1 MSCTP
6 FSYYIA
12 LIYNKIRAYCTDLI
26 FENTEGKISFFQNF
40 QEIFAHL
47 NKKYYLCSKMRQHW
61 YKIIL
66 ICLVVGYAGVATPVH
81 AQLNTDRITAIGRN
95 ALYFDDY
102 VLSIQYFNQV
112 IKIKPYL
119 SEPYLLR
126 AIAKIQ
132 LGDYTGAELDCNAA
146 IERNPFQPGA
156 YYTRGFIYRQ
166 TNQFEKAQADF
177 NEALVFAPENKT
189 YIAMRADV
197 LAELKQYDLALQ
209 DINHLLHREPQSAA
223 LHFEK
228 GSICLRNN
236 DTICAL
242 EAFAQATEYDSQ
254 NPANWSALGVV
265 QLMQDQQDEALA
277 SLSKSIE
284 YGSKWAGDYIN
295 RAIIFYR
302 KHNYRSALADYDKA
316 VTLSPRDA
324 QCYYNRGVLRQEL
337 GDYNR
342 ALEDFT
348 QAINFAPDQ
357 IEFYYQ
363 RGMVELQLRQ
373 WQDALDDFNTI
384 IKRYPYFLPA
394 YYLAAQAETSLG
406 HGKEAYQLR
415 QQAYNLEQHKDS
427 IQSLK
432 INMQVADYQ
441 PQQRDRRK
449 EFSALA
455 AQNQES
461 NDEENKYD
469 SDTRGSVQK
478 RYTDVVNEPNIFL
491 SYYATNTNAN
501 ALRQTNYSHATVD
514 TYNRTMRLPAY
525 LRFTTQEMALTAD
538 MVNQHFAQ
546 ISSISNQIDLLEQMA
561 SPKSPNNS
569 QLCASYIARA
579 FEFALVQDYSSAL
592 DDVTRALLMEGELY
606 FAYFCRAN
614 WRYKLLEYKRAMGET
629 TEPADFE
636 LMMRDYDY
644 VITHLPD
651 FSFAYYN
658 KANMLCIQQDF
669 KAAISYYNQAIAIDG
684 DFAEAYFNR
693 GLTYIYVGEIEKGI
707 ADLSKAGELGIYQ
720 AYNLIS
726 RFQ

>member
-1 MSCTP
+1 MTIMNKEHRANI
-6 FSYYIA
+6 YYFR
-12 LIYNKIRAYCTDLI
+12 LR
-26 FENTEGKISFFQNF
+26 
-40 QEIFAHL
+40 
-47 NKKYYLCSKMRQHW
+47 R
-61 YKIIL
+61 IIL
-66 ICLVVGYAGVATPVH
+66 ICLGSCFLTLGSLQ

-112 IKIKPYL
+112 IKLKPYL
-119 SEPYLLR
+119 SDPYLLR

-132 LGDYTGAELDCNAA
+132 LGDYTGAEMDCNAS

-166 TNQFEKAQADF
+166 TDQLEKAKRDF
-177 NEALVFAPENKT
+177 DEALIFAPENKT

-209 DINHLLHREPQSAA
+209 DINHLLHREPHSAS

-228 GSICLRNN
+228 GSICLRSK
-236 DTICAL
+236 DTLCAL
-242 EAFAQATEYDSQ
+242 NAFQQATEYDSQ
-254 NPANWSALGVV
+254 NPANWSALGLV
-265 QLMQDQQDEALA
+265 QLLQDNQDEALT
-277 SLSKSIE
+277 SLSRSIE
-284 YGSKWAGDYIN
+284 HGSKWAGDYIN
-295 RAIIFYR
+295 RGIIYYR
-302 KHNYRSALADYDKA
+302 KHNYRGALSDYDKA
-316 VTLSPRDA
+316 VSLSPRDA

-348 QAINFAPDQ
+348 QAINFSPDQ
-357 IEFYYQ
+357 IEIYYQ
-363 RGMVELQLRQ
+363 RGLVQLQLRQ
-373 WQDALDDFNTI
+373 WKDALQDFHTI
-384 IKRYPYFLPA
+384 IERYPYFLPA

-406 HGKEAYQLR
+406 HNKEAYQLR
-415 QQAYNLEQHKDS
+415 QEAYNLEQKKDS
-427 IQSLK
+427 IQSLQT
-432 INMQVADYQ
+432 NMQVAESQ

-455 AQNQES
+455 AQNQEA
-461 NDEENKYD
+461 NEEENKYD
-469 SDTRGSVQK
+469 SDTRGTVQK

-501 ALRQTNYSHATVD
+501 ALRQTNYSHATID
-514 TYNRTMRLPAY
+514 AYNRTMRLPSS
-525 LRFTTQEMALTAD
+525 LRFTTQEITLTAD

-546 ISSISNQIDLLEQMA
+546 ISNLSNQIDMLEQIAMPH
-561 SPKSPNNS
+561 SQNNQ
-569 QLCASYIARA
+569 QLCAAYIARA

-592 DDVTRALLMEGELY
+592 DDVTRAILMDSQLY

-614 WRYKLLEYKRAMGET
+614 WRYKLLEYKRFMGET
-629 TEPADFE
+629 TDKADFE

-644 VITHLPD
+644 VINHLPD

-658 KANMLCIQQDF
+658 KANMLCLQQDF
-669 KAAISYYNQAIAIDG
+669 KAAISYYTQAIVMDS

-693 GLTYIYVGEIEKGI
+693 GLTYIYIGDHTKGI

>member
-1 MSCTP
+1 
-6 FSYYIA
+6 
-12 LIYNKIRAYCTDLI
+12 
-26 FENTEGKISFFQNF
+26 
-40 QEIFAHL
+40 
-47 NKKYYLCSKMRQHW
+47 MR
-61 YKIIL
+61 KLLIIL
-66 ICLVVGYAGVATPVH
+66 LGCCVSIIAS

-112 IKIKPYL
+112 IKLKPYL

-132 LGDYTGAELDCNAA
+132 LGDYTGAEMDCNAA
-146 IERNPFQPGA
+146 INRNPFQPGA

-166 TNQFEKAQADF
+166 TDQLEKAHQDF
-177 NEALVFAPENKT
+177 NEALIFAPENRT

-197 LAELKQYDLALQ
+197 LAQLEQYDLALQ
-209 DINHLLHREPQSAA
+209 DINHLLHHDPQSAA
-223 LHFEK
+223 LHYEK
-228 GSICLRNN
+228 GSICIRSN
-236 DTICAL
+236 DTIGAL
-242 EAFAQATEYDSQ
+242 NAFTHATEYDSQ
-254 NPANWSALGVV
+254 NPANWSALGLV
-265 QLMQDQQDEALA
+265 QLMQDNQEEALS

-295 RAIIFYR
+295 RGIIYYR

-316 VTLSPRDA
+316 VALAPRDA

-342 ALEDFT
+342 ALEDLT
-348 QAINFAPDQ
+348 QAINYAPDRVE
-357 IEFYYQ
+357 IYYQ
-363 RGMVELQLRQ
+363 RGMVQLQLRQ
-373 WQDALDDFNTI
+373 WQEALNDFTTI
-384 IKRYPYFLPA
+384 MNRYPYFLPA

-406 HGKEAYQLR
+406 HGKAATQLR
-415 QQAYNLEQHKDS
+415 QQAYQLEQKKDS
-427 IQSLK
+427 IQSLQTT
-432 INMQVADYQ
+432 MQVAESQ

-449 EFSALA
+449 EFSQLA
-455 AQNQES
+455 AQNQET

-478 RYTDVVNEPNIFL
+478 RYADVVNEPNIFL
-491 SYYATNTNAN
+491 SYYATNNHTD

-514 TYNRTMRLPAY
+514 MYNNTMQLPAP
-525 LRFTTQEMALTAD
+525 LRFTTKEMTLTAD

-546 ISSISNQIDLLEQMA
+546 ISNLSHQIDLLEQMA
-561 SPKSPNNS
+561 QPGSTNNDL
-569 QLCASYIARA
+569 LCASYIARA

-592 DDVTRALLMEGELY
+592 DDVTRAILMDGDLY

-614 WRYKLLEYKRAMGET
+614 WRYKYLEYKRAVGEPT
-629 TEPADFE
+629 DKADFE

-644 VITHLPD
+644 VIHHLPD

-669 KAAISYYNQAIAIDG
+669 KAAISYYTQAISADS

-693 GLTYIYVGEIEKGI
+693 GLTYIYIGDNEKGL

>member
-1 MSCTP
+1 
-6 FSYYIA
+6 
-12 LIYNKIRAYCTDLI
+12 
-26 FENTEGKISFFQNF
+26 
-40 QEIFAHL
+40 
-47 NKKYYLCSKMRQHW
+47 MR
-61 YKIIL
+61 KLLIIL
-66 ICLVVGYAGVATPVH
+66 LGCCVSIIAS

-112 IKIKPYL
+112 IKLKPYL

-132 LGDYTGAELDCNAA
+132 LGDYTGAEMDCNAA
-146 IERNPFQPGA
+146 INRNPFQPGA

-166 TNQFEKAQADF
+166 TDQLEKAHQDF
-177 NEALVFAPENKT
+177 NEALIFAPENRT

-197 LAELKQYDLALQ
+197 LAQLEQYDLALQ
-209 DINHLLHREPQSAA
+209 DINHLLHHDPQSAA
-223 LHFEK
+223 LHYEK
-228 GSICLRNN
+228 GSICIRSN
-236 DTICAL
+236 DTIGAL
-242 EAFAQATEYDSQ
+242 NAFTHATEYDSQ
-254 NPANWSALGVV
+254 NPANWSALGLV
-265 QLMQDQQDEALA
+265 QLMQDNQEEALS

-295 RAIIFYR
+295 RGIIYYR

-316 VTLSPRDA
+316 VALAPRDA

-348 QAINFAPDQ
+348 QAINYAPDRVE
-357 IEFYYQ
+357 IYYQ
-363 RGMVELQLRQ
+363 RGMVQLQLRQ
-373 WQDALDDFNTI
+373 WQDALNDFTTI
-384 IKRYPYFLPA
+384 MNRYPYFLPA

-406 HGKEAYQLR
+406 HSKAATQLR
-415 QQAYNLEQHKDS
+415 QQAYQLEQKKDS
-427 IQSLK
+427 IQSLQTT
-432 INMQVADYQ
+432 MQVAESQ

-449 EFSALA
+449 EFSQLA
-455 AQNQES
+455 AQNQET

-478 RYTDVVNEPNIFL
+478 RYADVVNEPNIFL
-491 SYYATNTNAN
+491 SYYATNNHTD

-514 TYNRTMRLPAY
+514 MYNNTMQLPAP
-525 LRFTTQEMALTAD
+525 LRFTTKEMTLTAD

-546 ISSISNQIDLLEQMA
+546 ISNLSHQIDLLEQMA
-561 SPKSPNNS
+561 QPGSTNNDL
-569 QLCASYIARA
+569 LCASYIARA

-592 DDVTRALLMEGELY
+592 DDVTRAILMDGDLY

-614 WRYKLLEYKRAMGET
+614 WRYKYLEYKRAVGEPT
-629 TEPADFE
+629 DKADFE

-644 VITHLPD
+644 VIHHLPD

-669 KAAISYYNQAIAIDG
+669 KAAISYYTQAISADS

-693 GLTYIYVGEIEKGI
+693 GLTYIYIGDNEKGL

>member
-1 MSCTP
+1 
-6 FSYYIA
+6 
-12 LIYNKIRAYCTDLI
+12 
-26 FENTEGKISFFQNF
+26 
-40 QEIFAHL
+40 
-47 NKKYYLCSKMRQHW
+47 MR
-61 YKIIL
+61 KLLIIL
-66 ICLVVGYAGVATPVH
+66 LGCCVSIIAS

-112 IKIKPYL
+112 IKLKPYL

-132 LGDYTGAELDCNAA
+132 LGDYTGAEMDCNAA
-146 IERNPFQPGA
+146 IKRNPFQPGA

-166 TNQFEKAQADF
+166 TDQLEKAHQDF
-177 NEALVFAPENKT
+177 NEALIFAPENRT

-197 LAELKQYDLALQ
+197 LAQLEQYDLALQ
-209 DINHLLHREPQSAA
+209 DINHLLHRDPQSAA
-223 LHFEK
+223 LHYEK
-228 GSICLRNN
+228 GSICIRSN
-236 DTICAL
+236 DTIGAL
-242 EAFAQATEYDSQ
+242 NAFTHATEYDSQ
-254 NPANWSALGVV
+254 NPANWSALGLV
-265 QLMQDQQDEALA
+265 QLMQDNQEEALS

-295 RAIIFYR
+295 RGIIYYR

-316 VTLSPRDA
+316 VALAPRDA

-342 ALEDFT
+342 ALEDLT
-348 QAINFAPDQ
+348 QAINYAPDRVE
-357 IEFYYQ
+357 IYYQ
-363 RGMVELQLRQ
+363 RGMVQLQLRQ
-373 WQDALDDFNTI
+373 WQEALNDFTTI
-384 IKRYPYFLPA
+384 MNRYPYFLPA

-406 HGKEAYQLR
+406 HGKAATQLR
-415 QQAYNLEQHKDS
+415 QQAYQLEQKKDS
-427 IQSLK
+427 IQSLQTT
-432 INMQVADYQ
+432 MQVAESQ

-449 EFSALA
+449 EFSQLA
-455 AQNQES
+455 AQNQET

-478 RYTDVVNEPNIFL
+478 RYADVVNEPNIFL
-491 SYYATNTNAN
+491 SYYATNNHTD

-514 TYNRTMRLPAY
+514 MYNNTMQLPAP
-525 LRFTTQEMALTAD
+525 LRFTTKEMTLTAD

-546 ISSISNQIDLLEQMA
+546 ISNLSHQIDLLEQMA
-561 SPKSPNNS
+561 QPGSTNNDL
-569 QLCASYIARA
+569 LCASYIARA

-592 DDVTRALLMEGELY
+592 DDVTRAILMDGDLY

-614 WRYKLLEYKRAMGET
+614 WRYKYLEYKRAVGEPT
-629 TEPADFE
+629 DKADFE

-644 VITHLPD
+644 VIHHLPD

-669 KAAISYYNQAIAIDG
+669 KAAISYYTQAISADS

-693 GLTYIYVGEIEKGI
+693 GLTYIYIGDNEKGL

>member
-1 MSCTP
+1 M
-6 FSYYIA
+6 
-12 LIYNKIRAYCTDLI
+12 
-26 FENTEGKISFFQNF
+26 
-40 QEIFAHL
+40 
-47 NKKYYLCSKMRQHW
+47 
-61 YKIIL
+61 
-66 ICLVVGYAGVATPVH
+66 VGYAGVTTPVH

-112 IKIKPYL
+112 IKLKPYL

-209 DINHLLHREPQSAA
+209 DINHLLHREPHSAA

-242 EAFAQATEYDSQ
+242 EAFTQATEYDSQ

-265 QLMQDQQDEALA
+265 QLMQDNQDNALA

-432 INMQVADYQ
+432 TNMQVADYQ

-469 SDTRGSVQK
+469 SDTRGNVQQ

-491 SYYATNTNAN
+491 SYYATKTNAN

-514 TYNRTMRLPAY
+514 AYNRTMRLPAY
-525 LRFTTQEMALTAD
+525 LRFTTQEMTLTAD

-546 ISSISNQIDLLEQMA
+546 ISNISNQIDLLEQMA

-592 DDVTRALLMEGELY
+592 DDVTRSILMDGELY

-693 GLTYIYVGEIEKGI
+693 GLTYIYIGENEKGI

>member
-1 MSCTP
+1 MSVM
-6 FSYYIA
+6 S
-12 LIYNKIRAYCTDLI
+12 
-26 FENTEGKISFFQNF
+26 
-40 QEIFAHL
+40 
-47 NKKYYLCSKMRQHW
+47 
-61 YKIIL
+61 
-66 ICLVVGYAGVATPVH
+66 V

-112 IKIKPYL
+112 IKLKPYL

-132 LGDYTGAELDCNAA
+132 LGDYTGAEMDCNAA
-146 IERNPFQPGA
+146 IKRNPFQPGA

-166 TNQFEKAQADF
+166 TDQLEKAHQDF
-177 NEALVFAPENKT
+177 NEALIFAPENRT

-197 LAELKQYDLALQ
+197 LAQLEQYDLALQ
-209 DINHLLHREPQSAA
+209 DINHLLHRDPQSAA
-223 LHFEK
+223 LHYEK
-228 GSICLRNN
+228 GSICIRSN
-236 DTICAL
+236 DTIGAL
-242 EAFAQATEYDSQ
+242 NAFTHATEYDSQ
-254 NPANWSALGVV
+254 NPANWSALGLV
-265 QLMQDQQDEALA
+265 QLMQDNQEEALS

-295 RAIIFYR
+295 RGIIYYR

-316 VTLSPRDA
+316 VALAPRDA

-348 QAINFAPDQ
+348 QAINYAPDRVE
-357 IEFYYQ
+357 IYYQ
-363 RGMVELQLRQ
+363 RGMVQLQLRQ
-373 WQDALDDFNTI
+373 WQEALNDFTTI
-384 IKRYPYFLPA
+384 MNRYPYFLPA

-406 HGKEAYQLR
+406 HGKAATQLR
-415 QQAYNLEQHKDS
+415 QQAYQLEQKKDS
-427 IQSLK
+427 IQSLQTT
-432 INMQVADYQ
+432 MQVAESQ

-449 EFSALA
+449 EFSQLA
-455 AQNQES
+455 AQNQET

-478 RYTDVVNEPNIFL
+478 RYADVVNEPNIFL
-491 SYYATNTNAN
+491 SYYATNNHTD

-514 TYNRTMRLPAY
+514 MYNNTMQLPAP
-525 LRFTTQEMALTAD
+525 LRFTTKEMTLTAD

-546 ISSISNQIDLLEQMA
+546 ISNLSHQIDLLEQMA
-561 SPKSPNNS
+561 QPGSTNNDL
-569 QLCASYIARA
+569 LCASYIARA

-592 DDVTRALLMEGELY
+592 DDVTRAILMDGDLY

-614 WRYKLLEYKRAMGET
+614 WRYKYLEYKRAVGEPT
-629 TEPADFE
+629 DKADFE

-644 VITHLPD
+644 VIHHLPD

-669 KAAISYYNQAIAIDG
+669 KAAISYYTQAISADS

-693 GLTYIYVGEIEKGI
+693 GLTYIYIGDNEKGL

>member
-1 MSCTP
+1 
-6 FSYYIA
+6 
-12 LIYNKIRAYCTDLI
+12 
-26 FENTEGKISFFQNF
+26 
-40 QEIFAHL
+40 
-47 NKKYYLCSKMRQHW
+47 MR
-61 YKIIL
+61 KLLIIL
-66 ICLVVGYAGVATPVH
+66 LGCCVSIIAS

-112 IKIKPYL
+112 IKLKPYL

-132 LGDYTGAELDCNAA
+132 LGDYTGAEMDCNAA
-146 IERNPFQPGA
+146 IKRNPFQPGA

-166 TNQFEKAQADF
+166 TDQLEKAHQDF
-177 NEALVFAPENKT
+177 NEALIFAPENRT

-197 LAELKQYDLALQ
+197 LAQLEQYDLALQ
-209 DINHLLHREPQSAA
+209 DINHLLHRDPQSAA
-223 LHFEK
+223 LHYEK
-228 GSICLRNN
+228 GSICIRSN
-236 DTICAL
+236 DTIGAL
-242 EAFAQATEYDSQ
+242 NAFTHATEYDSQ
-254 NPANWSALGVV
+254 NPANWSALGLV
-265 QLMQDQQDEALA
+265 QLMQDNQEEALS

-295 RAIIFYR
+295 RGIIYYR

-316 VTLSPRDA
+316 VALAPRDA

-342 ALEDFT
+342 ALEDLT
-348 QAINFAPDQ
+348 QAINYAPDRVE
-357 IEFYYQ
+357 IYYQ
-363 RGMVELQLRQ
+363 RGIVQLQLRQ
-373 WQDALDDFNTI
+373 WQDALQDFTTI
-384 IKRYPYFLPA
+384 MNRYPYFLPA

-406 HGKEAYQLR
+406 HGKAATQLR
-415 QQAYNLEQHKDS
+415 QQAYQLEQKKDS
-427 IQSLK
+427 IQSLQTT
-432 INMQVADYQ
+432 MQVAESQ

-449 EFSALA
+449 EFSQLA
-455 AQNQES
+455 AQNQET

-478 RYTDVVNEPNIFL
+478 RYADVVNEPNIFL
-491 SYYATNTNAN
+491 SYYATNNHTD

-514 TYNRTMRLPAY
+514 MYNNTMQLPAP
-525 LRFTTQEMALTAD
+525 LRFTTKEMTLTAD

-546 ISSISNQIDLLEQMA
+546 ISNLSHQIDLLEQMA
-561 SPKSPNNS
+561 LPQSSNNDL
-569 QLCASYIARA
+569 LCASYIARA

-592 DDVTRALLMEGELY
+592 DDVTRAILMDGDLY

-614 WRYKLLEYKRAMGET
+614 WRYKYLEYKRAVGEPT
-629 TEPADFE
+629 DKADFE

-644 VITHLPD
+644 VIHHLPD

-669 KAAISYYNQAIAIDG
+669 KAAISYYTQAISADS

-693 GLTYIYVGEIEKGI
+693 GLTYIYIGDNDKGL

>member
-1 MSCTP
+1 MSVM
-6 FSYYIA
+6 S
-12 LIYNKIRAYCTDLI
+12 
-26 FENTEGKISFFQNF
+26 
-40 QEIFAHL
+40 
-47 NKKYYLCSKMRQHW
+47 M
-61 YKIIL
+61 
-66 ICLVVGYAGVATPVH
+66 

-112 IKIKPYL
+112 IKLKPYL

-132 LGDYTGAELDCNAA
+132 LGDYVGAEMDCNAA
-146 IERNPFQPGA
+146 INRNPFQPGA
-156 YYTRGFIYRQ
+156 YYTRGFVYRY
-166 TNQFEKAQADF
+166 TNQLDKARQDF
-177 NEALVFAPENKT
+177 TEALIFAPENKT

-197 LAELKQYDLALQ
+197 LAELEQYELALQ

-223 LHFEK
+223 LHYEK
-228 GSICLRNN
+228 GTICLRSN
-236 DTICAL
+236 DTVCAL
-242 EAFAQATEYDSQ
+242 NAFLQATQYDSQ
-254 NPANWSALGVV
+254 NPANWSALGLV
-265 QLMQDQQDEALA
+265 QLMQDDHEDALS

-284 YGSKWAGDYIN
+284 HGSKWAGDYIN
-295 RAIIFYR
+295 RGIIYYR
-302 KHNYRSALADYDKA
+302 KHNYRSALADYDAA
-316 VTLSPRDA
+316 VSLAPRDA
-324 QCYYNRGVLRQEL
+324 QRYYNRGMLRYEL

-348 QAINFAPDQ
+348 QAINHAPDRVE
-357 IEFYYQ
+357 IYYQ
-363 RGMVELQLRQ
+363 RGMVQLQLRQ
-373 WQDALDDFNTI
+373 WQEALQDFNTI
-384 IKRYPYFLPA
+384 ISRYPYFLPA
-394 YYLAAQAETSLG
+394 YYLAAQAQTSLG
-406 HGKEAYQLR
+406 HSKAATQLR
-415 QQAYNLEQHKDS
+415 QQAYNLEQKKDS
-427 IQSLK
+427 IQSLQTT
-432 INMQVADYQ
+432 MQVAQSQ
-441 PQQRDRRK
+441 PQQRDRHK

-455 AQNQES
+455 AQNQET

-491 SYYATNTNAN
+491 SYYATSTNAN
-501 ALRQTNYSHATVD
+501 ALRQTNYSHASVD
-514 TYNRTMRLPAY
+514 TYNRTMQLPAP
-525 LRFTTQEMALTAD
+525 LRFTTKEMSLTAD

-546 ISSISNQIDLLEQMA
+546 ISSLSHQIDLLEQTA
-561 SPKSPNNS
+561 LPQSSNS
-569 QLCASYIARA
+569 DLLCASYIARA
-579 FEFALVQDYSSAL
+579 FEFALVQDYGSAL
-592 DDVTRALLMEGELY
+592 DDVTRAILINSNLY

-614 WRYKLLEYKRAMGET
+614 WRYKWLEYKRAMGEPT
-629 TEPADFE
+629 DKADFE

-644 VITHLPD
+644 VINHLPD

-669 KAAISYYNQAIAIDG
+669 KAALSYYTQAITADS

-693 GLTYIYVGEIEKGI
+693 GLTYIFIGENEKGI

>member
-1 MSCTP
+1 M
-6 FSYYIA
+6 
-12 LIYNKIRAYCTDLI
+12 
-26 FENTEGKISFFQNF
+26 KISFRH
-40 QEIFAHL
+40 IL
-47 NKKYYLCSKMRQHW
+47 LCLAAWFLTIGSLQ
-61 YKIIL
+61 
-66 ICLVVGYAGVATPVH
+66 

-95 ALYFDDY
+95 ALYFNDY

-112 IKIKPYL
+112 IKLKPYL

-156 YYTRGFIYRQ
+156 YYTRGYIYRLTDQ
-166 TNQFEKAQADF
+166 LEQASKDF
-177 NEALVFAPENKT
+177 SEALIFAPENRT

-197 LAELKQYDLALQ
+197 LAELEQYELALQ
-209 DINHLLHREPQSAA
+209 DINHLLHRDPHSAS

-228 GSICLRNN
+228 GTICLRSG
-236 DTICAL
+236 DTICAQQS
-242 EAFAQATEYDSQ
+242 FTQATEYDSQ
-254 NPANWSALGVV
+254 NPANWSALGLV
-265 QLMQDQQDEALA
+265 QLMQDQQDDALQ
-277 SLSKSIE
+277 SLSKSIDF
-284 YGSKWAGDYIN
+284 GSKWAGDYIN
-295 RAIIFYR
+295 RGIIYYR
-302 KHNYRSALADYDKA
+302 RHNYRSALADYDKA
-316 VTLSPRDA
+316 VTLSPKDA

-348 QAINFAPDQ
+348 QAINLNPES
-357 IEFYYQ
+357 IEIYYQ
-363 RGMVELQLRQ
+363 RGMVQLQLRQ
-373 WQDALDDFNTI
+373 WQEAINDFQTI
-384 IKRYPYFLPA
+384 IQRYPYFLPA

-406 HGKEAYQLR
+406 NGKAAFDLR
-415 QQAYNLEQHKDS
+415 QQAYNLEQKKDS
-427 IQSLK
+427 IQSLQTH
-432 INMQVADYQ
+432 MQVAESQ

-461 NDEENKYD
+461 NDEENKYE
-469 SDTRGSVQK
+469 SDTRGAVQK

-491 SYYATNTNAN
+491 SYYATNSNATS
-501 ALRQTNYSHATVD
+501 LRQTNYSHVSVD
-514 TYNRTMRLPAY
+514 LYNRSTQLPAP
-525 LRFTTQEMALTAD
+525 LRFTTQEMTLTAD

-546 ISSISNQIDLLEQMA
+546 INHLSHQIDLLEQMA
-561 SPKSPNNS
+561 MPQSTYNQ
-569 QLCASYIARA
+569 QLCAAYVARA
-579 FEFALVQDYSSAL
+579 IEFALVQDYTSAI
-592 DDVTRALLMEGELY
+592 DDITHAILMDSKLY

-614 WRYKLLEYKRAMGET
+614 WRYKLLEYKRAMGEHM
-629 TEPADFE
+629 ESADFE

-644 VITHLPD
+644 VINHQSD

-669 KAAISYYNQAIAIDG
+669 KAAISYYTQAIQVDT

-693 GLTYIYVGEIEKGI
+693 GLTYIFINEIDKGI

>member
-1 MSCTP
+1 MKRVAH
-6 FSYYIA
+6 I
-12 LIYNKIRAYCTDLI
+12 LIYCLI
-26 FENTEGKISFFQNF
+26 S
-40 QEIFAHL
+40 
-47 NKKYYLCSKMRQHW
+47 
-61 YKIIL
+61 
-66 ICLVVGYAGVATPVH
+66 VVTL

-112 IKIKPYL
+112 IKLKPYL

-132 LGDYTGAELDCNAA
+132 LGDYVGAEQDCNIA

-156 YYTRGFIYRQ
+156 YYTRGFIYRHTDQ
-166 TNQFEKAQADF
+166 LQKAEKDFSQA
-177 NEALVFAPENKT
+177 LIFAPENRT

-197 LAELKQYDLALQ
+197 RAELEQYDLALD
-209 DINHLLHREPQSAA
+209 DINHLLHRDPQSAS

-228 GSICLRNN
+228 GSICLRSK

-242 EAFAQATEYDSQ
+242 DAFTHATEYDSQ

-265 QLMQDQQDEALA
+265 QLMQDNQEAALQ

-295 RAIIFYR
+295 RGIIYYR

-316 VTLSPRDA
+316 VDLSPRDA
-324 QCYYNRGVLRQEL
+324 QCYYNRGMLRQEL

-342 ALEDFT
+342 ALDDFT
-348 QAINFAPDQ
+348 QAINYAPEQ
-357 IEFYYQ
+357 IETYYQ
-363 RGMVELQLRQ
+363 RGLVQLQLRQ
-373 WQDALDDFNTI
+373 WQAALNDFHI
-384 IKRYPYFLPA
+384 IIQRFPYFLPA

-406 HGKEAYQLR
+406 NGKEAYDLR
-415 QQAYNLEQHKDS
+415 QKAYDLEQNKDS
-427 IQSLK
+427 IQAQQLATS
-432 INMQVADYQ
+432 MQVASSK

-461 NDEENKYD
+461 NDEENKYE
-469 SDTRGSVQK
+469 SDTRGSIQK
-478 RYTDVVNEPNIFL
+478 RYTDVVNEPNIIL
-491 SYYATNTNAN
+491 TYYATITNAN
-501 ALRQTNYSHATVD
+501 ALRQTNYSHATID
-514 TYNRTMRLPAY
+514 AYNNDMHLPAP
-525 LRFTTQEMALTAD
+525 LRFTTKEVTLTAD

-546 ISSISNQIDLLEQMA
+546 ISNLSHQIDLLEQMA
-561 SPKSPNNS
+561 MPHSKNNQS
-569 QLCASYIARA
+569 LCAAYIARA

-592 DDVTRALLMEGELY
+592 DDITRAILMDSKLY

-614 WRYKLLEYKRAMGET
+614 WRYKFLEYKRAMGEN
-629 TEPADFE
+629 TESAEFE

-644 VITHLPD
+644 VIHHLPD
-651 FSFAYYN
+651 FAFAYYN

-669 KAAISYYNQAIAIDG
+669 KAAISYYTQAITIDD

-693 GLTYIYVGEIEKGI
+693 GLTYIYINDIDKGI

-720 AYNLIS
+720 AYNLIT

>member
-1 MSCTP
+1 MQIRRK
-6 FSYYIA
+6 YIV
-12 LIYNKIRAYCTDLI
+12 LIGLGAWFLTLGSI
-26 FENTEGKISFFQNF
+26 Q
-40 QEIFAHL
+40 
-47 NKKYYLCSKMRQHW
+47 
-61 YKIIL
+61 
-66 ICLVVGYAGVATPVH
+66 

-112 IKIKPYL
+112 IKLKPYL

-132 LGDYTGAELDCNAA
+132 LGDYIGAELDCNAA

-166 TNQFEKAQADF
+166 TNQLEKASRDF
-177 NEALVFAPENKT
+177 SEALVFAPENRT

-197 LAELKQYDLALQ
+197 LAELKQYNLALQ
-209 DINHLLHREPQSAA
+209 DINHLLHRNPQSAA

-228 GSICLRNN
+228 GSICLRSN
-236 DTICAL
+236 DTLCAL
-242 EAFAQATEYDSQ
+242 NAFIQATEYDSQ
-254 NPANWSALGVV
+254 NPANWSALGLV
-265 QLMQDQQDEALA
+265 QLMQDNQEDALT

-284 YGSKWAGDYIN
+284 HGSKWAGDYIN
-295 RAIIFYR
+295 RGIIYYR
-302 KHNYRSALADYDKA
+302 KHNYRSALSDYDKA
-316 VTLSPRDA
+316 IALSPRDA

-357 IEFYYQ
+357 IEIYYQ
-363 RGMVELQLRQ
+363 RGMVQLQLRQ
-373 WQDALDDFNTI
+373 WREALEDFNII

-406 HGKEAYQLR
+406 HEKAAFELR
-415 QQAYNLEQHKDS
+415 QQAYNLEQEKDS
-427 IQSLK
+427 IQSLQT
-432 INMQVADYQ
+432 NMQIADAQ

-461 NDEENKYD
+461 STEENKYN
-469 SDTRGSVQK
+469 SDTRGTVQK

-491 SYYATNTNAN
+491 SYYAVNTSAT

-514 TYNRTMRLPAY
+514 AYNRTMQLPAP
-525 LRFTTQEMALTAD
+525 LRFTTKEITLTAD

-546 ISSISNQIDLLEQMA
+546 ISNLSRQIDLLEQVA
-561 SPKSPNNS
+561 SPNS
-569 QLCASYIARA
+569 QTNDQLCAAYIARA

-592 DDVTRALLMEGELY
+592 DDVTRAILMDSKLY

-614 WRYKLLEYKRAMGET
+614 WRYKWLEYKRAMGEST
-629 TEPADFE
+629 DAAEFE

-644 VITHLPD
+644 VINHLPD

-658 KANMLCIQQDF
+658 KANMLCLQQDF
-669 KAAISYYNQAIAIDG
+669 KAAISYYSQAIAADS

-693 GLTYIYVGEIEKGI
+693 GLTYIYINETDKGI
-707 ADLSKAGELGIYQ
+707 KDLSKAGELGIYQ

>member
-1 MSCTP
+1 M
-6 FSYYIA
+6 
-12 LIYNKIRAYCTDLI
+12 
-26 FENTEGKISFFQNF
+26 KISFRH
-40 QEIFAHL
+40 IL
-47 NKKYYLCSKMRQHW
+47 LCLAAWFLTIGSLQ
-61 YKIIL
+61 
-66 ICLVVGYAGVATPVH
+66 

-95 ALYFDDY
+95 ALYFNDY

-112 IKIKPYL
+112 IKLKPYL

-156 YYTRGFIYRQ
+156 YYTRGYIYRLTDQ
-166 TNQFEKAQADF
+166 LEQASKDF
-177 NEALVFAPENKT
+177 SEALIFAPENRT

-197 LAELKQYDLALQ
+197 LAELEQYELALQ
-209 DINHLLHREPQSAA
+209 DINHLLHRDPHSAS

-228 GSICLRNN
+228 GTICLRSG
-236 DTICAL
+236 DTICAQQS
-242 EAFAQATEYDSQ
+242 FTQATEYDSQ
-254 NPANWSALGVV
+254 NPANWSALGLV
-265 QLMQDQQDEALA
+265 QLMQDQQDDALQ
-277 SLSKSIE
+277 SLSKSIDF
-284 YGSKWAGDYIN
+284 GSKWAGDYIN
-295 RAIIFYR
+295 RGIIYYR
-302 KHNYRSALADYDKA
+302 RHNYRSALADYDKA
-316 VTLSPRDA
+316 VTLSPKDA

-348 QAINFAPDQ
+348 QAINLNPES
-357 IEFYYQ
+357 IEIYYQ
-363 RGMVELQLRQ
+363 RGMVQLQLRQ
-373 WQDALDDFNTI
+373 WQEAINDFQTI
-384 IKRYPYFLPA
+384 IQRYPYFLPA

-406 HGKEAYQLR
+406 NGKAAFDLR
-415 QQAYNLEQHKDS
+415 QQAYNLEQKKDS
-427 IQSLK
+427 IQSLQT
-432 INMQVADYQ
+432 NMQVAESQ

-461 NDEENKYD
+461 NDEENKYE
-469 SDTRGSVQK
+469 SDTRGAVQK

-491 SYYATNTNAN
+491 SYYATNSNATS
-501 ALRQTNYSHATVD
+501 LRQTNYSHVSVD
-514 TYNRTMRLPAY
+514 LYNRSTQLPAP
-525 LRFTTQEMALTAD
+525 LRFTTQEMTLTAD

-546 ISSISNQIDLLEQMA
+546 INHLSHQIDLLEQMA
-561 SPKSPNNS
+561 MPQSTYNQ
-569 QLCASYIARA
+569 QLCAAYVARA
-579 FEFALVQDYSSAL
+579 IEFALVQDYTSAI
-592 DDVTRALLMEGELY
+592 DDITHAILMDSKLY

-614 WRYKLLEYKRAMGET
+614 WRYKLLEYKRAMGEHM
-629 TEPADFE
+629 ESADFE

-644 VITHLPD
+644 VINHQSD

-669 KAAISYYNQAIAIDG
+669 KAAISYYTQAIQVDT

-693 GLTYIYVGEIEKGI
+693 GLTYIFINEIDKGI

>member
-1 MSCTP
+1 MSVM
-6 FSYYIA
+6 S
-12 LIYNKIRAYCTDLI
+12 
-26 FENTEGKISFFQNF
+26 
-40 QEIFAHL
+40 
-47 NKKYYLCSKMRQHW
+47 M
-61 YKIIL
+61 
-66 ICLVVGYAGVATPVH
+66 

-112 IKIKPYL
+112 IKLKPYL

-132 LGDYTGAELDCNAA
+132 LGDYTGAEMDCNAA
-146 IERNPFQPGA
+146 IKRNPFQPGA

-166 TNQFEKAQADF
+166 TDQLEKAQQDF
-177 NEALVFAPENKT
+177 NEALIFAPENRT

-197 LAELKQYDLALQ
+197 LAQLEQYDLALQ
-209 DINHLLHREPQSAA
+209 DINHLLHRDPQSAA
-223 LHFEK
+223 LHYEK
-228 GSICLRNN
+228 GSICIRSN
-236 DTICAL
+236 DTIGAL
-242 EAFAQATEYDSQ
+242 NAFTHATEYDSQ
-254 NPANWSALGVV
+254 NPANWSALGLV
-265 QLMQDQQDEALA
+265 QLMQDNQEEALS

-295 RAIIFYR
+295 RGIIYYR

-316 VTLSPRDA
+316 VALAPRDA

-342 ALEDFT
+342 ALEDLT
-348 QAINFAPDQ
+348 QAINYAPDRVE
-357 IEFYYQ
+357 IYYQ
-363 RGMVELQLRQ
+363 RGMVQLQLRQ
-373 WQDALDDFNTI
+373 WQEALNDFTTI
-384 IKRYPYFLPA
+384 MNRYPYFLPA

-406 HGKEAYQLR
+406 HGKAATQLR
-415 QQAYNLEQHKDS
+415 QQAYQLEQKKDS
-427 IQSLK
+427 IQSLQTT
-432 INMQVADYQ
+432 MQVAESQ

-449 EFSALA
+449 EFSQLA
-455 AQNQES
+455 AQNQET

-478 RYTDVVNEPNIFL
+478 RYADVVNEPNIFL
-491 SYYATNTNAN
+491 SYYATNNHTD

-514 TYNRTMRLPAY
+514 MYNNTMQLPAP
-525 LRFTTQEMALTAD
+525 LRFTTKEMTLTAD

-546 ISSISNQIDLLEQMA
+546 ISNLSHQIDLLEQMA
-561 SPKSPNNS
+561 QPGSTNNDL
-569 QLCASYIARA
+569 LCASYIARA

-592 DDVTRALLMEGELY
+592 DDVTRAILMDGDLY

-614 WRYKLLEYKRAMGET
+614 WRYKYLEYKRAVGEPT
-629 TEPADFE
+629 DKADFE

-644 VITHLPD
+644 VIHHLPD

-669 KAAISYYNQAIAIDG
+669 KAAISYYTQAISADS

-693 GLTYIYVGEIEKGI
+693 GLTYIYIGDNEKGL

>member
-1 MSCTP
+1 
-6 FSYYIA
+6 
-12 LIYNKIRAYCTDLI
+12 
-26 FENTEGKISFFQNF
+26 
-40 QEIFAHL
+40 
-47 NKKYYLCSKMRQHW
+47 MR
-61 YKIIL
+61 KLLIIL
-66 ICLVVGYAGVATPVH
+66 LGCCVSIIAS

-112 IKIKPYL
+112 IKLKPYL

-132 LGDYTGAELDCNAA
+132 LGDYTGAEMDCNAA
-146 IERNPFQPGA
+146 IMRNPFQPGA

-166 TNQFEKAQADF
+166 TDQLEKAQQDF
-177 NEALVFAPENKT
+177 NEALIFAPENRT

-197 LAELKQYDLALQ
+197 LAQLEQYDLALQ
-209 DINHLLHREPQSAA
+209 DINHLLHRDPQSAA
-223 LHFEK
+223 LHYEK
-228 GSICLRNN
+228 GSICIRSN
-236 DTICAL
+236 DTIGAL
-242 EAFAQATEYDSQ
+242 NAFTHATEYDSQ
-254 NPANWSALGVV
+254 NPANWSALGLV
-265 QLMQDQQDEALA
+265 QLMQDNQEEALS

-295 RAIIFYR
+295 RGIIYYR

-316 VTLSPRDA
+316 VALAPRDA

-348 QAINFAPDQ
+348 QAINYAPDRVE
-357 IEFYYQ
+357 IYYQ
-363 RGMVELQLRQ
+363 RGMVQLQLRQ
-373 WQDALDDFNTI
+373 WQEALNDFTTI
-384 IKRYPYFLPA
+384 MNRYPYFLPA

-406 HGKEAYQLR
+406 HGKAATQLR
-415 QQAYNLEQHKDS
+415 QQAYQLEQKKDS
-427 IQSLK
+427 IQSLQTT
-432 INMQVADYQ
+432 MQVAESQ

-449 EFSALA
+449 EFSQLA
-455 AQNQES
+455 AQNQETS
-461 NDEENKYD
+461 DEENKYD

-478 RYTDVVNEPNIFL
+478 RYADVVNEPNIFL
-491 SYYATNTNAN
+491 SYYATNNHTD

-514 TYNRTMRLPAY
+514 MYNNTMQLPAP
-525 LRFTTQEMALTAD
+525 LRFTTKEMTLTAD

-546 ISSISNQIDLLEQMA
+546 ISNLSHQIDLLEQMA
-561 SPKSPNNS
+561 QPGSTNNDL
-569 QLCASYIARA
+569 LCASYIARA

-592 DDVTRALLMEGELY
+592 DDVTRAILMDGDLY

-614 WRYKLLEYKRAMGET
+614 WRYKYLEYKRAVGEPT
-629 TEPADFE
+629 DKADFE

-644 VITHLPD
+644 VIHHLPD

-669 KAAISYYNQAIAIDG
+669 KAAISYYTQAISADS

-693 GLTYIYVGEIEKGI
+693 GLTYIYIGDNEKGI

>member
-1 MSCTP
+1 MQIRRK
-6 FSYYIA
+6 YIV
-12 LIYNKIRAYCTDLI
+12 LIGLGAWFLTLGSI
-26 FENTEGKISFFQNF
+26 Q
-40 QEIFAHL
+40 
-47 NKKYYLCSKMRQHW
+47 
-61 YKIIL
+61 
-66 ICLVVGYAGVATPVH
+66 

-95 ALYFDDY
+95 ALYFEDY

-112 IKIKPYL
+112 IKLKPYL

-132 LGDYTGAELDCNAA
+132 LGDYIGAELDCNAA

-166 TNQFEKAQADF
+166 TNQLEKASRDF
-177 NEALVFAPENKT
+177 SEALVFAPENRT

-197 LAELKQYDLALQ
+197 LAELKQYNLALQ
-209 DINHLLHREPQSAA
+209 DINHLLHRDPQSAA

-228 GSICLRNN
+228 GSICLRSN
-236 DTICAL
+236 DTLCAL
-242 EAFAQATEYDSQ
+242 NAFTQATEYDSQ
-254 NPANWSALGVV
+254 NPANWSALGLV
-265 QLMQDQQDEALA
+265 QLMQDNQEDALT

-284 YGSKWAGDYIN
+284 HGSKWAGDYIN
-295 RAIIFYR
+295 RGIIYYR
-302 KHNYRSALADYDKA
+302 KHNYRSALSDYDKA
-316 VTLSPRDA
+316 IALSPRDA

-357 IEFYYQ
+357 IEIYYQ
-363 RGMVELQLRQ
+363 RGMVQLQLRQ
-373 WQDALDDFNTI
+373 WRAALEDFHII

-406 HGKEAYQLR
+406 HEKAAFELR
-415 QQAYNLEQHKDS
+415 QQAYNLEQKKDS
-427 IQSLK
+427 IQSLQT
-432 INMQVADYQ
+432 NMQIADAQ

-461 NDEENKYD
+461 STEENKYN
-469 SDTRGSVQK
+469 SDTRGTVQK

-491 SYYATNTNAN
+491 SYYAVNTSAT

-514 TYNRTMRLPAY
+514 AYNRTMQLPAP
-525 LRFTTQEMALTAD
+525 LRFTTKEITLTAD

-546 ISSISNQIDLLEQMA
+546 ISNLSRQIDLLEQVA
-561 SPKSPNNS
+561 SPYSQTND
-569 QLCASYIARA
+569 QLCAAYIARA

-592 DDVTRALLMEGELY
+592 DDVTRAILMDSKLY

-614 WRYKLLEYKRAMGET
+614 WRYKLLEYKRAMGEST
-629 TEPADFE
+629 DAAEFE

-644 VITHLPD
+644 VINHLPD

-658 KANMLCIQQDF
+658 KANMLCLQQDF
-669 KAAISYYNQAIAIDG
+669 KAAISYYSQAIAADS

-693 GLTYIYVGEIEKGI
+693 GLTYIYINETDKGI
-707 ADLSKAGELGIYQ
+707 KDLSKAGELGIYQ

>member
-1 MSCTP
+1 MSVM
-6 FSYYIA
+6 S
-12 LIYNKIRAYCTDLI
+12 
-26 FENTEGKISFFQNF
+26 
-40 QEIFAHL
+40 
-47 NKKYYLCSKMRQHW
+47 
-61 YKIIL
+61 
-66 ICLVVGYAGVATPVH
+66 V

-112 IKIKPYL
+112 IKLKPYL

-132 LGDYTGAELDCNAA
+132 LGDYTGAEMDCNAA
-146 IERNPFQPGA
+146 INRNPFQPGA

-166 TNQFEKAQADF
+166 TDQLEKAHQDF
-177 NEALVFAPENKT
+177 NEALIFAPENRT

-197 LAELKQYDLALQ
+197 LAQLEQYDLALQ
-209 DINHLLHREPQSAA
+209 DINHLLHRDPQSAA
-223 LHFEK
+223 LHYEK
-228 GSICLRNN
+228 GSICIRSN
-236 DTICAL
+236 DTIGAL
-242 EAFAQATEYDSQ
+242 NAFTHATEYDSQ
-254 NPANWSALGVV
+254 NPANWSALGLV
-265 QLMQDQQDEALA
+265 QLMQDNQEEALS

-295 RAIIFYR
+295 RGIIYYR

-316 VTLSPRDA
+316 VALAPRDA

-348 QAINFAPDQ
+348 QAINYAPNRVE
-357 IEFYYQ
+357 IYYQ
-363 RGMVELQLRQ
+363 RGIVQLQLRQ
-373 WQDALDDFNTI
+373 WQDALQDFTTI
-384 IKRYPYFLPA
+384 INRYPYFLPA

-406 HGKEAYQLR
+406 HGKAATQLR
-415 QQAYNLEQHKDS
+415 QQAYQLEQKKDS
-427 IQSLK
+427 IQSLQTT
-432 INMQVADYQ
+432 MQVAESQ

-449 EFSALA
+449 EFSQLA
-455 AQNQES
+455 AQNQET

-478 RYTDVVNEPNIFL
+478 RYADVVNEPNIFL
-491 SYYATNTNAN
+491 SYYATNNHTD

-514 TYNRTMRLPAY
+514 MYNNTMQLPAP
-525 LRFTTQEMALTAD
+525 LRFTTKEMTLTAD

-546 ISSISNQIDLLEQMA
+546 ISNLSHQIDLLEQMA
-561 SPKSPNNS
+561 QPGSTNNDL
-569 QLCASYIARA
+569 LCASYIARA

-592 DDVTRALLMEGELY
+592 DDVTRAILMDGDLY

-614 WRYKLLEYKRAMGET
+614 WRYKYLEYKRAVGEPT
-629 TEPADFE
+629 DKADFE

-644 VITHLPD
+644 VIHHLPD

-669 KAAISYYNQAIAIDG
+669 KAAISYYTQAISADS

-693 GLTYIYVGEIEKGI
+693 GLTYIYIGDNDKGL